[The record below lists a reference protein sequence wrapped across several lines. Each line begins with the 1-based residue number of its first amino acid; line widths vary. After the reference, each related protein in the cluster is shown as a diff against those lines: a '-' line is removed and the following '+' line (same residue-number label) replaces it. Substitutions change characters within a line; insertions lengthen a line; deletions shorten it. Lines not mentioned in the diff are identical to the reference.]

1 MLFTGLGRSVL
12 GKTMPSVSS
21 TALGLRPRTILE
33 TSGCFSQYGPPGR
46 GITYIEYRHYF
57 MESARV
63 RDFRTSWWSI
73 WNRTSE
79 RSERVR
85 FLILHQRVCK
95 SRTKRFQCCNLFIL
109 YILSLL
115 RACKA
120 CLTCSN
126 WLSSITLQGYLQ
138 AFKCRLKLQISPLK
152 LEGSK
157 SSPSFLL
164 TAIINSLIYSL
175 SSFGGI
181 SSILLLSFLELRNSA
196 SKLTSLRVFERV
208 FLFFWSS
215 INLSIG
221 LSGDTNLLD
230 CSAILKNIS

>member
-1 MLFTGLGRSVL
+1 
-12 GKTMPSVSS
+12 
-21 TALGLRPRTILE
+21 
-33 TSGCFSQYGPPGR
+33 
-46 GITYIEYRHYF
+46 

-63 RDFRTSWWSI
+63 RDFHTSWWSI

-79 RSERVR
+79 RSERVG
-85 FLILHQRVCK
+85 FLILHQRVWK
-95 SRTKRFQCCNLFIL
+95 SRTKRFPCCNLFIL

-126 WLSSITLQGYLQ
+126 WLSWITQLHGYLQ

-181 SSILLLSFLELRNSA
+181 SSILLLSFFGVEKLSQQSYISSCLWKSVLVFLVFDKLVNRFVWRHKSSWLFSHPQKYLLALDKFELR
-196 SKLTSLRVFERV
+196 TTRVHRKYYLV
-208 FLFFWSS
+208 KAARQS
-215 INLSIG
+215 
-221 LSGDTNLLD
+221 
-230 CSAILKNIS
+230 

>member
-1 MLFTGLGRSVL
+1 
-12 GKTMPSVSS
+12 
-21 TALGLRPRTILE
+21 
-33 TSGCFSQYGPPGR
+33 
-46 GITYIEYRHYF
+46 

-63 RDFRTSWWSI
+63 RDFHTSWWSI

-85 FLILHQRVCK
+85 FLILHQRVWK
-95 SRTKRFQCCNLFIL
+95 SRTKRFPCCNLFIL

-138 AFKCRLKLQISPLK
+138 AFKCRLKLQISPLQ

-175 SSFGGI
+175 SSFGRI
-181 SSILLLSFLELRNSA
+181 SSILLFSFLELRNSV

-230 CSAILKNIS
+230 CSAILKISPSSS

>member
-1 MLFTGLGRSVL
+1 MWLHSSVGRASHRYRGGHGFESRWCPIFFFFFPGFYFPIAQIGKFTA
-12 GKTMPSVSS
+12 M
-21 TALGLRPRTILE
+21 
-33 TSGCFSQYGPPGR
+33 
-46 GITYIEYRHYF
+46 
-57 MESARV
+57 
-63 RDFRTSWWSI
+63 
-73 WNRTSE
+73 
-79 RSERVR
+79 
-85 FLILHQRVCK
+85 
-95 SRTKRFQCCNLFIL
+95 
-109 YILSLL
+109 
-115 RACKA
+115 
-120 CLTCSN
+120 
-126 WLSSITLQGYLQ
+126 ITLH
-138 AFKCRLKLQISPLK
+138 FSIKFFSKIKLQISPLK

-181 SSILLLSFLELRNSA
+181 SSILLLSFLELRNSV

>member
-1 MLFTGLGRSVL
+1 
-12 GKTMPSVSS
+12 
-21 TALGLRPRTILE
+21 
-33 TSGCFSQYGPPGR
+33 
-46 GITYIEYRHYF
+46 

-63 RDFRTSWWSI
+63 RDFHTSWWSI

-85 FLILHQRVCK
+85 FLILHQRVWK
-95 SRTKRFQCCNLFIL
+95 SRTKRFPCCNLFIL

-126 WLSSITLQGYLQ
+126 WLSSITQLQGYLQ

-181 SSILLLSFLELRNSA
+181 SSILLLSFLELRNSV

-221 LSGDTNLLD
+221 LSSWLFSHPQKYLLALD
-230 CSAILKNIS
+230 KFELRTTRVHRKYYLVKAARQS

>member
-1 MLFTGLGRSVL
+1 
-12 GKTMPSVSS
+12 
-21 TALGLRPRTILE
+21 
-33 TSGCFSQYGPPGR
+33 
-46 GITYIEYRHYF
+46 
-57 MESARV
+57 MESARI
-63 RDFRTSWWSI
+63 RDFHTSWWSI

-85 FLILHQRVCK
+85 FLILHQRVWK
-95 SRTKRFQCCNLFIL
+95 SRTKRFPCCNLFIL

-126 WLSSITLQGYLQ
+126 WLSSITLQGYLL

-152 LEGSK
+152 PEGSK

-181 SSILLLSFLELRNSA
+181 SSILLLSFLELRNSV
-196 SKLTSLRVFERV
+196 SKLNLFVSLKECSC
-208 FLFFWSS
+208 FF
-215 INLSIG
+215 G
-221 LSGDTNLLD
+221 LR
-230 CSAILKNIS
+230 